1 MMSSPVT
8 TQEGGGFAA
17 LFAKVWYVDFEYRAD
32 AGERPWPVC
41 MVARE
46 LGTGRE
52 VRLWR
57 DDLLALNHAPF
68 DVEAD
73 TLFVAYFASAE
84 LGCFLELGWPLPQNV
99 LDLYVEH
106 RVETNGEPTLCG
118 DGLLGA
124 LSLRGLGHIDAGEKD
139 AMRRLVCEQH
149 QWTAEERRKILDY
162 CASDVDGL
170 VALLPRMAP
179 SIDWPRALLRG
190 RYMKA
195 VARMERTGIPIDAT
209 LHRAMIA
216 DWDDIKIGLI
226 AAVDADFGVYRGT
239 TFKAERFAKFLSE
252 RRIAWP
258 KNAHGVLKLD
268 DDTFGDQAR
277 RWPELQPLR
286 ELRATLGGLRLTGL
300 EAGSDGRN
308 RCLLSPF
315 KSATGRNQPS
325 NTKFVFGPA
334 KWMRGLIRPPE
345 GFGLA
350 YIDFA
355 SQEIG
360 IAAALSGDERMAEGY
375 RAGDPYMA
383 FAKAAKLVPPDA
395 TKTTHKLMR
404 ERCKS
409 VVLGINYGMGP
420 ETLAMQA
427 GITPAEAKEL
437 LRLHKETYKPF
448 WRWSEDVVAAAML
461 TNEMKTVFGWR
472 RRIGREPNPRSLMNF
487 PMQANGAEMMRLA
500 AIAATEAGIEVCAPV
515 HDAFLIAA
523 PLHRLDADICA
534 MRDIMSRAG
543 RAVTDGLDIRTDAEV
558 VRWPGRYMDERGK
571 AMWDRVV
578 TLLDRAQ
585 RAA

>member
-1 MMSSPVT
+1 
-8 TQEGGGFAA
+8 
-17 LFAKVWYVDFEYRAD
+17 
-32 AGERPWPVC
+32 
-41 MVARE
+41 
-46 LGTGRE
+46 
-52 VRLWR
+52 
-57 DDLLALNHAPF
+57 
-68 DVEAD
+68 
-73 TLFVAYFASAE
+73 
-84 LGCFLELGWPLPQNV
+84 
-99 LDLYVEH
+99 
-106 RVETNGEPTLCG
+106 
-118 DGLLGA
+118 
-124 LSLRGLGHIDAGEKD
+124 
-139 AMRRLVCEQH
+139 MRRLVCEQH
-149 QWTAEERRKILDY
+149 QWTGEERRKILDY

-300 EAGSDGRN
+300 EAGLDGRN
-308 RCLLSPF
+308 RCLSSPF

-325 NTKFVFGPA
+325 NTSSFSPGEMDAWSDTAARGVWARLYRFRVPGDWNRRCAFGRRAHGGGLPG
-334 KWMRGLIRPPE
+334 RGPLYGLCE
-345 GFGLA
+345 GCEVGSA
-350 YIDFA
+350 RRYQDDAQIDA
-355 SQEIG
+355 G
-360 IAAALSGDERMAEGY
+360 AL
-375 RAGDPYMA
+375 
-383 FAKAAKLVPPDA
+383 
-395 TKTTHKLMR
+395 
-404 ERCKS
+404 KS

-461 TNEMKTVFGWR
+461 TNEMKTVLAGDD
-472 RRIGREPNPRSLMNF
+472 ES
-487 PMQANGAEMMRLA
+487 GASQ
-500 AIAATEAGIEVCAPV
+500 I
-515 HDAFLIAA
+515 
-523 PLHRLDADICA
+523 
-534 MRDIMSRAG
+534 
-543 RAVTDGLDIRTDAEV
+543 
-558 VRWPGRYMDERGK
+558 PGR
-571 AMWDRVV
+571 
-578 TLLDRAQ
+578 
-585 RAA
+585 